1 MSKKLIVIFLI
12 LLLTDISISQ
22 TKILSIDVSGNN
34 YLSAYAIINLMV
46 SKKDGDFKEEQYM
59 ADLRTIRDK
68 YKASGYL
75 FVKFTEDKIFFNN
88 DSSFVDIILKIDE
101 GKKVTIG
108 KIVVSGNS
116 SFSDDYILNRFETK
130 IGDNLNDNILNDDI
144 KELLN
149 NYELKDLPFAKISV
163 KDISV
168 YNDNGE
174 EKIKVEL
181 AVTENSKVSVEQ
193 VKIKGNET
201 TEDYVILREIKID
214 KNKFISSQSLQ
225 QMKERLD
232 RLNIFESV
240 ADPKIYSLKNK
251 NESGLL
257 IEVKEG
263 NTNTFDGVL
272 GYNPPRGT
280 DDNGFFTGLV
290 NVSFR
295 NLFGTGRKLEAKYQQ
310 EVKETQELEFKYFE
324 PYFFNLPF
332 NINFG
337 FLQRLQDTTYTRRNL
352 DFKGDFLFTDKFTIS
367 LLGGYDRV
375 IPSDI
380 ANPGFVIADSRI
392 FLSGLELKFDSR
404 DNIFVPSKGFLY
416 RTYYSYG
423 NKKIFNISEL
433 QNLGYAESFS
443 IQKYYLDLDFYFS
456 FFKRQTNLLKL
467 FGGEIRSDKLEDADF
482 FRIGGT
488 KFIRGYRNEQF
499 LASRLAAGNLE
510 LRYSISRK
518 GFLFGFFDAGYY
530 FRPADIIN
538 NYPEQS
544 GFLYGYG
551 LGIRLETGLGIIG
564 VSYALGKD
572 DSILDG
578 KINFGLIND
587 F

>member
-1 MSKKLIVIFLI
+1 MQKI
-12 LLLTDISISQ
+12 LLIILFLFFFSEINFAQ
-22 TKILSIDVSGNN
+22 TKIASIDISGNN
-34 YLSAYAIINLMV
+34 FLSAYDILNLMV
-46 SKKDGDFKEEQYM
+46 SKKDGDFRKEQFS
-59 ADLRTIRDK
+59 ADLKTIRDR
-68 YKASGYL
+68 YKSSGFL
-75 FVKFTEDKIFFNN
+75 FVKFSEDKTFFTE
-88 DSSFVDIILKIDE
+88 DSSFVNIVLKIDE

-108 KIVVSGNS
+108 RIDITGNS
-116 SFSDDYILNRFETK
+116 TLSDEYILNRFETK
-130 IGDNLNDNILNDDI
+130 TGNNLNDNVLNDDI
-144 KELLN
+144 RLL
-149 NYELKDLPFAKISV
+149 LKDYESKELPFAKVAIKEISMY
-163 KDISV
+163 KE
-168 YNDNGE
+168 NGE
-174 EKIKVEL
+174 DKVKIDL
-181 AVTENSKVSVEQ
+181 TVTENSKVNVEQ

-201 TEDYVILREIKID
+201 TEDYVILRELKVD
-214 KNKFISSQSLQ
+214 KSKTISSQSLQ

-240 ADPKIYSLKNK
+240 SDPKIYSLKNK
-251 NESGLL
+251 SESGLL

-263 NTNTFDGVL
+263 NTNTFDGIL
-272 GYNPPRGT
+272 GYNPPQGT
-280 DDNGFFTGLV
+280 NDNGYFTGLV

-324 PYFFNLPF
+324 PYFFNFPF

-337 FLQRLQDTTYTRRNL
+337 FLQRIQDTTYTRRNL
-352 DFKGDFLFTDKFTIS
+352 DFKGDFLFADKFTIS
-367 LLGGYDRV
+367 VIGGYDRI

-380 ANPGFVIADSRI
+380 AVPSIIIANSRI
-392 FLSGLELKFDSR
+392 LLSGLELKFDSR

-423 NKKIFNISEL
+423 SKKIFNIDEL
-433 QNLGYAESFS
+433 QNLGYNESFS

-467 FGGEIRSDKLEDADF
+467 FGGEVRSDKLEDADF
-482 FRIGGT
+482 FRIGGN
-488 KFIRGYRNEQF
+488 KYIRGYRNEQF
-499 LASRLAAGNLE
+499 LASRLTAGNLE
-510 LRYSISRK
+510 FRYSISRK

-530 FRPADIIN
+530 FRPQDVLN
-538 NYPEQS
+538 NFPEQS

-572 DSILDG
+572 DGILDG

>member
-1 MSKKLIVIFLI
+1 MRKI
-12 LLLTDISISQ
+12 LFTILFLLTVSKISFPQ
-22 TKILSIDVSGNN
+22 TKIASISFSGNN
-34 YLSAYAIINLMV
+34 FLSAYDLLNLMV
-46 SKKDGDFKEEQYM
+46 SKKDGDFKEQQFFI
-59 ADLRTIRDK
+59 DLKTIRDK
-68 YKASGYL
+68 YKSSGYL
-75 FVKFTEDKIFFNN
+75 FAKFTEDKTFFSN
-88 DSSFVDIILKIDE
+88 DSSFVDIVLKIDE
-101 GKKVTIG
+101 GKKVIVG
-108 KIVVSGNS
+108 KIDINGNS
-116 SFSDDYILNRFETK
+116 TFSDDYIWNKFETRV
-130 IGDNLNDNILNDDI
+130 GDNLNDNVLNEDI
-144 KELLN
+144 KDLLKD
-149 NYELKDLPFAKISV
+149 YESRDLPFAKVIV

-168 YNDNGE
+168 YKDKGAD
-174 EKIKVEL
+174 KIKIDL
-181 AVTENSKVSVEQ
+181 LISENSKVNVEQ

-201 TEDYVILREIKID
+201 TKDYVIFRELKLV
-214 KNKFISSQSLQ
+214 KNKTISSLSLQ

-232 RLNIFESV
+232 RLNIFETV

-257 IEVKEG
+257 IEVREG
-263 NTNTFDGVL
+263 NTNTFDGIL
-272 GYNPPRGT
+272 GYNPPQGT
-280 DDNGFFTGLV
+280 DDNGYFTGLV

-337 FLQRLQDTTYTRRNL
+337 FLQRIQDTTYTRRNL

-367 LLGGYDRV
+367 ILGGYDRI

-380 ANPGFVIADSRI
+380 ATPTFIIADSRI

-423 NKKIFNISEL
+423 NKKIFNINQL
-433 QNLGYAESFS
+433 QNLGYSESFS
-443 IQKYYLDLDFYFS
+443 IQKYYLNLDFYFS

-467 FGGEIRSDKLEDADF
+467 FGGEVRSDKLEDADF
-482 FRIGGT
+482 FRIGGN

-499 LASRLAAGNLE
+499 LASRLAAINLE

-518 GFLFGFFDAGYY
+518 GFLFGFFDSGYY
-530 FRPADIIN
+530 FRPADLIN

-551 LGIRLETGLGIIG
+551 FGIRLETGLGIIG

-572 DSILDG
+572 DGILDG